1 MEEVSVRRNT
11 AADTDMN
18 DKVMVEREP
27 NGTDAMM
34 NVLPTP
40 DNSIPRDSED
50 SRSSDPVSTE
60 PPDQPM
66 TNSASPPPS
75 KPAELP
81 PSQPPQS
88 PPAANQSTSPH
99 LPSPLQNTTP
109 STPTKSPPA
118 TNPWYHSYR
127 PTTPPIAS
135 SAEASPLVSP
145 AKRFSS
151 GEVKQPYLP
160 TSPLNQL
167 TDEDRA
173 KFTQLATQLKTRLT
187 YAAIKVE
194 NGWEKHS
201 FSQIKS
207 LLNEQS
213 SPLSTPP
220 GAQIGG
226 GGRRRSQTFN
236 EGAAGKL
243 TYETF
248 WATHSR
254 QNPPYTNPSTSYP
267 TQQNSTQNSSQPS
280 YQLPSQQTHSQP
292 LPARGEQPPRYATF
306 PRRKP
311 ERLSLQTGGAAH
323 TARDQSAA
331 EIMIA
336 LASPRTRSE
345 FSSPERDEVVS
356 PSPKS
361 RRKDV
366 DGLGIH
372 A

>member
-1 MEEVSVRRNT
+1 
-11 AADTDMN
+11 
-18 DKVMVEREP
+18 
-27 NGTDAMM
+27 M

-40 DNSIPRDSED
+40 DNSVPRDSED
-50 SRSSDPVSTE
+50 SRPSDPVSTE

-66 TNSASPPPS
+66 TNSASSPPPS
-75 KPAELP
+75 QPTKQP
-81 PSQPPQS
+81 PLQPPQS
-88 PPAANQSTSPH
+88 PPTANQSTSPH
-99 LPSPLQNTTP
+99 LPSPLQKTTP
-109 STPTKSPPA
+109 STPTKSAPA
-118 TNPWYHSYR
+118 TNPFYHSYR

-151 GEVKQPYLP
+151 GEVKQPYIP

-173 KFTQLATQLKTRLT
+173 KFAQLATQLKTRLT

-220 GAQIGG
+220 GAQTG

-236 EGAAGKL
+236 EGGSGKL
-243 TYETF
+243 TYESF
-248 WATHSR
+248 WATHAR
-254 QNPPYTNPSTSYP
+254 QNAPPYTNPSTPYP
-267 TQQNSTQNSSQPS
+267 TQQNSTQNASQPS
-280 YQLPSQQTHSQP
+280 YPLPSQGTHSQP

-311 ERLSLQTGGAAH
+311 ERLSLQMGAAAH

-345 FSSPERDEVVS
+345 FSSPERDEVAS